1 MDTNQTH
8 ETSTPD
14 ADNCGALRTKSGQEI
29 QTAERPTPETDT
41 LYNPEN
47 GWTGVVPINH
57 ARRALHERNEA
68 REQRDRLAE
77 ALNHCRLFIV
87 DRKGYIADESLE
99 RESLKQKI
107 DETLAAVK
115 GGTQ

>member
-29 QTAERPTPETDT
+29 QPAERPTPETDT

-57 ARRALHERNEA
+57 ARRLERRLTVA
-68 REQRDRLAE
+68 RE
-77 ALNHCRLFIV
+77 ALEGISH
-87 DRKGYIADESLE
+87 DM
-99 RESLKQKI
+99 
-107 DETLAAVK
+107 AA
-115 GGTQ
+115 TQQIHDLCIQAITQTAPKP